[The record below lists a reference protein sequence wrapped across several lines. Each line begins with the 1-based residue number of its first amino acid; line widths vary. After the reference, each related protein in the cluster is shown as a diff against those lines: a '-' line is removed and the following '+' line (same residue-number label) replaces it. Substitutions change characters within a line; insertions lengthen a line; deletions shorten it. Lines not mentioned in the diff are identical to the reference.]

1 MRLLTANHRHERSH
15 QDQKVFSLGDRSAI
29 DGMALD
35 GYRIK

>member
-1 MRLLTANHRHERSH
+1 MRLLTANHRHKRSH
-15 QDQKVFSLGDRSAI
+15 QGQKAFSLGDRSAI